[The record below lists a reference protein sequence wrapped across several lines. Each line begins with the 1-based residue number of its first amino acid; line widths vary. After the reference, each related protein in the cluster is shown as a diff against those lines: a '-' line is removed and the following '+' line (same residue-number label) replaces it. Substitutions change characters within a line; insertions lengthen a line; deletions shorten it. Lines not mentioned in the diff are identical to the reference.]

1 MLKARRRHEPA
12 RAPKWSVWVTQRGPR
27 TAPLFVLGALLAG
40 VLSGPPLARAEVS
53 YRARGGENVWLIAAA
68 HGIGV
73 HKLIARSKLSLAQLL
88 NLPAGM
94 RITLPVDTLSE
105 VPDPAQVRARQSAT
119 IARLPAQRQDATY
132 LLGLGE
138 TLWDVALRFDLSI
151 NKLIEANHVKEEELW
166 KLSFETP
173 ILLPGIAQASV
184 EQPGAR
190 APSGTFYRLTR
201 GQTLWDV
208 ASKYQVGLSE
218 LMAANGMDI
227 KDVQALTANARV
239 FVPVPSGDGRFGAKL
254 STARQRAQ
262 ELATQ
267 LQLGSP
273 ATAAALYRG
282 EVKDAWQQMQP
293 DGGAFS
299 GTLIWPVASGHFV
312 RGYGSGPQ
320 SYHLAIDIGA
330 EIGAKVRAA
339 APGLVAYAGH
349 AIRGYG
355 NLVMLIHPGGLVTM
369 YAHNSALYVIAGEQI
384 DVGEAIAEVG
394 SSGLSRGPH
403 LHFELMYAG
412 ENCDPT
418 LLLRPGVQR
427 EDGSVDKPAPPLN
440 WRPPA
445 ARPNQITCARRRH
458 LAQHEEDEAF
468 DARSSR

>member
-1 MLKARRRHEPA
+1 LY
-12 RAPKWSVWVTQRGPR
+12 
-27 TAPLFVLGALLAG
+27 
-40 VLSGPPLARAEVS
+40 GPPLARAEVT

-73 HKLIARSKLSLAQLL
+73 HPLIARSRMSLAQLV

-94 RITLPVDTLSE
+94 RIVLPSDRPAE
-105 VPDPAQVRARQSAT
+105 VPDPGQVRARQSAR
-119 IARLPAQRQDATY
+119 IAALPAQRRDATY

-138 TLWDVALRFDLSI
+138 TLWDVALRFDVSI
-151 NKLIEANHVKEEELW
+151 NRLIEANHVKEEDLW
-166 KLSFETP
+166 KLAFETP
-173 ILLPGIAQASV
+173 IILPGIAQASV

-190 APSGTFYRLTR
+190 PPSGTFYRLTR
-201 GQTLWDV
+201 GETLWDV

-218 LMAANGMDI
+218 LMAANGMDL
-227 KDVQALTANARV
+227 KDVQALTANMRV
-239 FVPVPSGDGRFGAKL
+239 FVPLQSGRGRFGAKL
-254 STARQRAQ
+254 STARKRAQ
-262 ELATQ
+262 ELAEQ
-267 LQLGSP
+267 LKLGSP

-282 EVKDAWQQMQP
+282 EVKEAWQQMQP

-330 EIGAKVRAA
+330 EVGAKVRAA

-355 NLVMLIHPGGLVTM
+355 NLVLLLHPGGLVTM

-384 DVGEAIAEVG
+384 DVGEVIAEVG

-403 LHFELMYAG
+403 LHFELIHAG

-418 LLLRPGVQR
+418 LLLRPGVQH
-427 EDGSVDKPAPPLN
+427 EDGSVDKPTPPLN

-445 ARPNQITCARRRH
+445 ARARQIACAPRRH
-458 LAQHEEDEAF
+458 LAEHEEDETFATT
-468 DARSSR
+468 SR